1 MKKFLHFFA
10 LTLLLCL
17 VPLFSALAQTG
28 TVTVDALNIRAKA
41 STDSNV
47 VGVAHSGDKVTIK
60 ETSGSW
66 YRISCNGKTGYVY
79 KKYISVSS
87 GSSSGSSSS
96 GSSSSDGTCQI
107 GDSGSAV
114 RKVQKRLIALGYLSG
129 SADGS
134 FGNMTK
140 DAVKAF
146 QQNNGLKVTGKVN
159 STTLNKLNSSSAKKA
174 GSKSSSFSSSSSSS
188 SDGTCSPGDTGA
200 AVRKV
205 QKRLIAL
212 GYLDGSADGDYGNM
226 TKNAVKAFQK
236 RNGLSVTG
244 SVNSKTLAKL
254 NSSSAKKAAS
264 DSSSSSSGRTEKIN
278 WFKGGSNAIP
288 HHTVFKVKDCKT
300 GKVFTCKRWTGY
312 NHMDVEPYSY
322 SDTQTILSIVGHWTW
337 KRRPVLVKYNG
348 HVYAASMNAMPH
360 GTSTISNNGFDGHFC
375 IHFYKSK
382 THASDQVDS
391 AHQQCV
397 EEASY
402 YSW

>member
-1 MKKFLHFFA
+1 MKKFRLFFA
-10 LTLLLCL
+10 LASILCL
-17 VPLFSALAQTG
+17 IPLFSAVAQTG
-28 TVTVDALNIRAKA
+28 TVTADTLNIRASA
-41 STDSNV
+41 STESNV
-47 VGVAHSGDKVTIK
+47 VGVVHSGDKVTIK
-60 ETSGSW
+60 DTSGSW
-66 YRISCNGKTGYVY
+66 YKISCNGKSGYVY
-79 KKYISVSS
+79 KKYVSLSS
-87 GSSSGSSSS
+87 GGSSG
-96 GSSSSDGTCQI
+96 GSSSDGTCQI

-159 STTLNKLNSSSAKKA
+159 STTLYKLDSSSAVKA
-174 GSKSSSFSSSSSSS
+174 GESSSSSSSSS

-254 NSSSAKKAAS
+254 NSSDAKKAVS
-264 DSSSSSSGRTEKIN
+264 DSSSSNGTEKVN
-278 WFKGGSNAIP
+278 WFKGGSDIVP
-288 HHTVFKVKDCKT
+288 HHTVFKVKDCRT
-300 GKVFTCKRWTGY
+300 GKVFTCRRWTGY
-312 NHMDVEPYSY
+312 NHMDVEPYTY

-382 THASDQVDS
+382 THESDQVDS
-391 AHQQCV
+391 EHQRCV
-397 EEASY
+397 EEASN